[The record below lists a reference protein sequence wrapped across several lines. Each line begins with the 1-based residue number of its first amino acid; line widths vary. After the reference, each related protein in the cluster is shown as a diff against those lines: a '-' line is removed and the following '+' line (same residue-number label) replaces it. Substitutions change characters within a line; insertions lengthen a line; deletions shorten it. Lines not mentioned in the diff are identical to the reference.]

1 MAHKQFKYSTTINGQ
16 QIQQGDNFIYLGG
29 NVSTEGGADGD
40 ITRRLGL
47 ARCVLQSL
55 CDIWSAKDLSKATK
69 ICVYE
74 TLVLSVL
81 LYNTET
87 WCLTATQAKRLKVFE
102 EIGLGTRRF
111 TEESE

>member
-1 MAHKQFKYSTTINGQ
+1 VVCKVQSIKLCWRLLAWVCALTKLKLKSSTSARERKNSKYWLI
-16 QIQQGDNFIYLGG
+16 QIQESDNFIYLGG
-29 NVSTEGGADGD
+29 YISIEGGAVGD

-47 ARCVLQSL
+47 ARGVLQTL

-81 LYNTET
+81 L
-87 WCLTATQAKRLKVFE
+87 K
-102 EIGLGTRRF
+102 LGA
-111 TEESE
+111 